1 MYRAVVFDFDG
12 TIIDTEKHLFDVIN
26 KHLVKHNEA
35 PISLA
40 FYRRSIGGAATE
52 LHQRRKQQY
61 IKNIM
66 IQVANFRSL
75 KRLEI

>member
-40 FYRRSIGGAATE
+40 FIVDR
-52 LHQRRKQQY
+52 
-61 IKNIM
+61 
-66 IQVANFRSL
+66 
-75 KRLEI
+75 